1 MNKDKIMTEAMLEH
15 LLLQNAI
22 SIEGFNEQTGETV
35 YSITDKLKEVSPDIY
50 YQMKIEFED
59 HMFEMIKRG
68 PETMHWK
75 VRLQ

>member
-1 MNKDKIMTEAMLEH
+1 MNKDRIMTEAMLEH

-22 SIEGFNEQTGETV
+22 SIDGFDQQTGETI
-35 YSITDKLKEVSPDIY
+35 YSITDKMKEVSPDIY

-59 HMFEMIKRG
+59 HMFEMIKMG
-68 PETMHWK
+68 PKVMHWK